1 VEDEGNND
9 VSNFLGLTTWRSLA
23 FPDGDIKVEMMSP
36 PPVSSPFCR
45 D

>member
-9 VSNFLGLTTWRSLA
+9 VSNFLGLTTWRLA